1 MKAQQVINLTGL
13 GTTPVR
19 PAQVGAIPLQTNV
32 VPLDTSSTS
41 SILSGGLLETI
52 ISFMLIMMIMKMMM
66 GSMSGMG
73 GNNTRVSQ
81 QPRMASQTQKVK

>member
-1 MKAQQVINLTGL
+1 MGENMKAQQVINLTGL

-19 PAQVGAIPLQTNV
+19 PAQVGAIPLQTTV

-41 SILSGGLLETI
+41 SILSGGLLSTI

-66 GSMSGMG
+66 GAMGSMSETPSSGAVTYPY
-73 GNNTRVSQ
+73 TRG
-81 QPRMASQTQKVK
+81 